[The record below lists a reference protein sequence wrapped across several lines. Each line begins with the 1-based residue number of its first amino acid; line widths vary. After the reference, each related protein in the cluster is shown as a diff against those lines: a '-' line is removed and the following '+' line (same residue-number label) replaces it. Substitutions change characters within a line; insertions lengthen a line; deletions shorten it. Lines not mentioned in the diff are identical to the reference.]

1 MMPDVRAV
9 LRVSETPPN
18 SLYWQRN
25 ASRIRTQAMTIV
37 RFVHA
42 ADLHLDSP
50 FVGMK
55 SAAPQSVADALYDA
69 TFQAYENIISLCVS
83 ERVDALLVA
92 GDVYDSADRSLR
104 AQRKFIDGLQRLHD
118 QGIRSF
124 VCHGNHDP
132 LDGWE
137 ARLDY
142 PPTCVR
148 FGAAFESAPIF
159 PDDPTR
165 AVVHGISYPTRD
177 VYENLVHRLG
187 IVDPTPFSIGL
198 LHANVGNNTEH
209 AAYAPCSLA
218 DLEQSGI
225 DYWALGH
232 VHTREVLS
240 AESPTVVYPGNPQG
254 RHSNESG
261 PRGVY
266 IVEVD
271 DGRNARLEF
280 RAMDTIRW
288 EQRELDV
295 SRMEADQELLDELHE
310 AMRQMLDAADD
321 RPIIAR
327 LALTGR
333 GVLHS
338 SLRKPGFTVEHLREE
353 INSEWAG
360 ASPFA
365 WCERIED
372 RTASPFDRAE
382 RVEGLDF
389 MAEVLKTADRAKDD
403 PEQLARLR
411 AGVSD
416 LYQHR
421 RFRRY
426 LSDHDPSDDDI
437 AALID
442 GAEATAV
449 NLLIEED
456 TQ

>member
-1 MMPDVRAV
+1 
-9 LRVSETPPN
+9 
-18 SLYWQRN
+18 
-25 ASRIRTQAMTIV
+25 MTTV

-50 FVGMK
+50 FLGMK
-55 SAAPQSVADALYDA
+55 STAPPTVADALYDA
-69 TFQAYENIISLCVS
+69 TFEAYENIIRLCAA
-83 ERVDALLVA
+83 EGVDALLVA

-142 PPTCVR
+142 PPSCTR
-148 FGAAFESAPIF
+148 FGPAFESSPVF

-187 IVDPTPFSIGL
+187 IVDPTPFSVGL

-209 AAYAPCSLA
+209 AAYAPCSLV
-218 DLEQSGI
+218 DLEHSGI

-232 VHTREVLS
+232 VHTREVLR

-254 RHSNESG
+254 RHPNESG

-266 IVEVD
+266 LVEVD

-280 RAMDTIRW
+280 RAMDTVRW

-295 SRMEADQELLDELHE
+295 SRMETDQDLLGELHE
-310 AMRQMLDAADD
+310 AMRQMLDAADG

-338 SLRKPGFTVEHLREE
+338 SLRKPGFTLEQLTED
-353 INSEWAG
+353 INNEWAG

-372 RTASPFDRAE
+372 ETASPFDRTD
-382 RVEGLDF
+382 RVEGSDF
-389 MAEVLKTADRAKDD
+389 VAEVLKTSDRAKDE
-403 PEQLARLR
+403 PELLSRLR
-411 AGVSD
+411 AGIPD

-426 LSDHDPSDDDI
+426 LSGYEPSDDEI
-437 AALID
+437 AALLD
-442 GAEATAV
+442 EAEAIAV
-449 NLLIEED
+449 DLLVEED
-456 TQ
+456 DAQ

>member
-1 MMPDVRAV
+1 
-9 LRVSETPPN
+9 
-18 SLYWQRN
+18 
-25 ASRIRTQAMTIV
+25 MTTI

-50 FVGMK
+50 FLGMK
-55 SAAPQSVADALYDA
+55 STAPPTVADALYDA
-69 TFQAYENIISLCVS
+69 TFEAYENIIRLCAA
-83 ERVDALLVA
+83 EGVDALLVA
-92 GDVYDSADRSLR
+92 GDIYDSADRSLR

-142 PPTCVR
+142 PPSCTR
-148 FGAAFESAPIF
+148 FGPAFESAPVF

-187 IVDPTPFSIGL
+187 MVDPTPFSVGL
-198 LHANVGNNTEH
+198 LHANVGNNTQH
-209 AAYAPCSLA
+209 AAYAPCSLV
-218 DLEQSGI
+218 DHEHSGI

-232 VHTREVLS
+232 VHTREVLR
-240 AESPTVVYPGNPQG
+240 AENPTVVYPGNPQG
-254 RHSNESG
+254 RHPNESG

-266 IVEVD
+266 LVEID
-271 DGRNARLEF
+271 GGRNARLEF
-280 RAMDTIRW
+280 HAMDTVRW
-288 EQRELDV
+288 EQRELDI
-295 SRMEADQELLDELHE
+295 SRMETDQDLLGELHE
-310 AMRQMLDAADD
+310 AMRQMLDAADG

-338 SLRKPGFTVEHLREE
+338 SLRKPGFTLEQLTED
-353 INSEWAG
+353 INNEWAG

-372 RTASPFDRAE
+372 ETASPFDRTE
-382 RVEGLDF
+382 RVEGSDF
-389 MAEVLKTADRAKDD
+389 VAEVLKTSDSAKDE
-403 PEQLARLR
+403 PELLSRLR
-411 AGVSD
+411 AGIPD

-426 LSDHDPSDDDI
+426 LSDHEPSDDEI
-437 AALID
+437 AALLD
-442 GAEATAV
+442 EAEAIAV
-449 NLLIEED
+449 DLLVEED
-456 TQ
+456 DAQ